1 MAAWSLAAV
10 IGDIAIGNLGSLGFS
25 CHSFKAVGLHV
36 GGWGSFIKCFIPISA
51 LLQLIVFF
59 RNLNSCFCCFL
70 KIVLK
75 VETLSLY
82 LFT

>member
-51 LLQLIVFF
+51 SHLFVAFSKFEFLLL
-59 RNLNSCFCCFL
+59 L
-70 KIVLK
+70 
-75 VETLSLY
+75 LSQDCS
-82 LFT
+82 